1 MKLMIGKEPL
11 AVFKF
16 NAVGFVKDF
25 SGGDFEFSVKNNLK
39 VIKGDDKF
47 LDVVYWSVDW
57 ANLFRVKDLSV
68 EGKTEFVVFGCEYED
83 LVRYVPKVYDK
94 KSFVFDFSGYKKSS
108 EDLIVF
114 DSDNPCFDAQIEFSL
129 GSTLVDWVDNK
140 WVIK

>member
-68 EGKTEFVVFGCEYED
+68 VGGKLSLLFLVVIM
-83 LVRYVPKVYDK
+83 R
-94 KSFVFDFSGYKKSS
+94 
-108 EDLIVF
+108 I
-114 DSDNPCFDAQIEFSL
+114 
-129 GSTLVDWVDNK
+129 W
-140 WVIK
+140 